1 MHGRTREQV
10 WNHYVVESD
19 IARRLK
25 AADHEQ
31 RKAIYASMYDEL
43 FARVPDHPRLT
54 RRTSPERTARANRN
68 KMALLGRVLAP
79 RGTVLEFAPG
89 DCRFAA
95 VVAGRVGEVIG
106 VDISD
111 QRAPGE
117 PWPPNLRLVVY
128 DGYGLDEI
136 PDASVDVIFSDQLIE
151 HLHPEDVL
159 AHFRLA
165 HRLLR
170 DGGCY
175 AMRTPHAVSGPWD
188 VSRHFCEHPEGF
200 HLKEWTVTELRRA
213 LLELGYRRVDCYWG
227 LRSVQRRLPFAYFQ
241 AMEALLQRAPRG
253 LAQRLARVLLPS
265 VTCFAYR

>member
-1 MHGRTREQV
+1 MLPFRFPPMHGRTREQV

-106 VDISD
+106 V
-111 QRAPGE
+111 
-117 PWPPNLRLVVY
+117 
-128 DGYGLDEI
+128 
-136 PDASVDVIFSDQLIE
+136 
-151 HLHPEDVL
+151 
-159 AHFRLA
+159 
-165 HRLLR
+165 
-170 DGGCY
+170 